1 MGISIDDINAAI
13 LGAVEWDFQNAALTD
28 LDVDDYANGTMQ
40 DYAHKVID
48 RAMIYTSDIF
58 ETWERYG
65 RPDVES
71 MGEHDSI
78 MSAITRAVYE
88 TLREDV
94 DTWAI
99 LETWVESHAELL
111 PADIASDDVE
121 EAFGFLAG
129 YARSE
134 H

>member
-13 LGAVEWDFQNAALTD
+13 LESVEWDFQNTALTD
-28 LDVDDYANGTMQ
+28 LGVDDYANGTMQ
-40 DYAHKVID
+40 DYAHEAID
-48 RAMIYTSDIF
+48 YAMTYTSDIF

-78 MSAITRAVYE
+78 MSAITWAVYE
-88 TLREDV
+88 ALREDV

-99 LETWVESHAELL
+99 LGEWVESHAELL
-111 PADIASDDVE
+111 PSDIASDDVE
-121 EAFGFLAG
+121 EAFGFLAE

>member
-13 LGAVEWDFQNAALTD
+13 LESVEWDFQNAALTD
-28 LDVDDYANGTMQ
+28 LGVDDYANGTMQ
-40 DYAHKVID
+40 DYAHEAID
-48 RAMIYTSDIF
+48 CAMTYTSDIF

-78 MSAITRAVYE
+78 MSAITWAVYE

-121 EAFGFLAG
+121 KAFEFLAE

>member
-13 LGAVEWDFQNAALTD
+13 LESVEWDFQNAQSMNLGA
-28 LDVDDYANGTMQ
+28 DDYANGTMQ
-40 DYAHKVID
+40 DYAHEAID
-48 RAMIYTSDIF
+48 RAMIYTSDIL
-58 ETWERYG
+58 EAWERYG

-78 MSAITRAVYE
+78 MSAIMWAVYE
-88 TLREDV
+88 ALREDA
-94 DTWAI
+94 DMGTI
-99 LETWVESHAELL
+99 LEVWIESHAELL

-121 EAFGFLAG
+121 KAFAFLAE

-134 H
+134 R